1 MHSRFQPIIVSVIAC
16 VALLLAPIGVV
27 SGGFLSLS
35 DSEMQR
41 ESDALNSMFQVSTAP
56 EDGEDDQNEEDGIVD
71 DDNDDS
77 NGNIEDD
84 DPITGLPGEGASEGG
99 SGEREVGG
107 DPSQVPEPGMLL
119 LFGLGMLSLY
129 LVIARRRKA

>member
-1 MHSRFQPIIVSVIAC
+1 MHSPFQPIIVSVIAC
-16 VALLLAPIGVV
+16 VALLLAPVGVV

-41 ESDALNSMFQVSTAP
+41 ESDALNSMFQVSTVP
-56 EDGEDDQNEEDGIVD
+56 EDGEDGNVD

-99 SGEREVGG
+99 SGEREAGG